1 MNSDPSAW
9 QVPSERLR
17 LQGSPT
23 KSPGGEFVL
32 YCMTAQRR
40 GRWNFALQQAAYRAA
55 QRQRPLL
62 VIEVLRCD
70 RPWANRRH
78 HQLVLDGMRDNA
90 EYFAAHRA
98 AYWPLVESRHG
109 EAADLLAALLKQCA
123 VAVVDDH
130 PLDGDLP
137 EKVFRDGVGCPIE
150 WVDGF
155 GLLPVRATDR
165 AFPTAFA
172 FRRALQSLLPEHLP
186 ILPAEYPLAGLSL
199 PPLRAIPAALR
210 PLLSVCEDN
219 TLAEQLPWDDRSASL
234 PGGSRRSASA
244 KTSVE
249 PVRRLHRAA
258 LAVIDAHNR
267 GLDRLPI
274 EQRVEPVSG
283 FRGGATAAA
292 ERLTEFISHRLARY
306 EQRNEPEADSTSGLS
321 PYLRLGQ
328 ISVHQIFCA
337 VADAERWSPDRLSP
351 RATGAREGWWGM
363 SPAAE
368 AFLDE
373 LVTWRELGLN
383 FAVHRPAEIDQPD
396 SLPDWARATLDAHA
410 GDEREHVY
418 SPEQFKAAQT
428 HDRLWNAAQRQ
439 LLREGVIHNYLRM
452 LWGKKILEWTPSW
465 REALRVMID
474 LNNKYG
480 IDGCDPNSYTG
491 IFWVLG
497 RYDRPWGPERPIF
510 GKVRYMSSENTAR
523 KVRVEGYIARQLDNP

>member
-1 MNSDPSAW
+1 MKSDPSAW

-17 LQGSPT
+17 RQGSPEGQP
-23 KSPGGEFVL
+23 SGSFVL
-32 YCMTAQRR
+32 YCMTVQRR

-55 QRQRPLL
+55 QRQQPLL

-90 EYFAAHRA
+90 EYFAAHQT
-98 AYWPLVESRHG
+98 AYWPLVESRPG
-109 EAADLLAALLKQCA
+109 EAAEVLAALLKQCSG
-123 VAVVDDH
+123 AVVDDH

-137 EKVFRDGVGCPIE
+137 AGVFEGRAACTIE
-150 WVDGF
+150 WVDSA
-155 GLLPVRATDR
+155 GLLPIRAVDR

-186 ILPAEYPLAGLSL
+186 VLPAEDPLAELSL
-199 PPLRAIPAALR
+199 PSFGTFPSVLR

-219 TLAEQLPWDDRSASL
+219 ALVERLPWDDRMA
-234 PGGSRRSASA
+234 PPPAGSRRAGPSKS
-244 KTSVE
+244 SVE
-249 PVRRLHRAA
+249 AARRLHRAV
-258 LAVIDAHNR
+258 LAVIEAHCR
-267 GLDRLPI
+267 QLDRLPI
-274 EQRVEPVSG
+274 DQRVEPVAG

-292 ERLTEFISHRLARY
+292 ERLTQFISRRLARY
-306 EQRNEPEADSTSGLS
+306 EQRNEPEADATSGLS

-337 VADAERWSPDRLSP
+337 VADADRWSPDRLSP

-363 SPAAE
+363 SPPAE

-383 FAVHRPAEIDQPD
+383 FAAHRPGEIDRPD
-396 SLPDWARATLDAHA
+396 SLPDWARATLDEHA
-410 GDEREHVY
+410 NDDRPHVY
-418 SPEQFKAAQT
+418 SPEQFEAAAT

-452 LWGKKILEWTPSW
+452 LWGKKILEWSPSW

-523 KVRVEGYIARQLDNP
+523 KVRVEGYIARQLDNR

>member
-1 MNSDPSAW
+1 MIDSNSSW
-9 QVPSERLR
+9 QPPAERVRSGEAASGSSDGR
-17 LQGSPT
+17 L
-23 KSPGGEFVL
+23 VL
-32 YCMTAQRR
+32 CCMTAQRR

-55 QRQRPLL
+55 QRQQPLL

-90 EYFAAHRA
+90 EYYAAHRT
-98 AYWPLVESRHG
+98 AYWPLVESCRG
-109 EAADLLAALLKQCA
+109 EAARVLAVLLKQCGA
-123 VAVVDDH
+123 AVVDDH

-137 EKVFRDGVGCPIE
+137 AGVFGDGAACAIE
-150 WVDGF
+150 WVDGA
-155 GLLPVRATDR
+155 GLLPIRAADR

-186 ILPAEYPLAGLSL
+186 TLPAENPLAGLSL
-199 PPLRAIPAALR
+199 PSLGAIPSVLR

-219 TLAEQLPWDDRSASL
+219 ALVEQLPWDDRIA
-234 PGGSRRSASA
+234 PPPAGSRRVAPS
-244 KTSVE
+244 KTSAE
-249 PVRRLHRAA
+249 AERRLHRAA
-258 LAVIDAHNR
+258 LAVTEAHR
-267 GLDRLPI
+267 RRLDRLPI
-274 EQRVEPVSG
+274 DQHVEPVEG

-292 ERLTEFISHRLARY
+292 ERLKEFISRRLARY
-306 EQRNEPEADSTSGLS
+306 QQRNEPEADATSGLS

-328 ISVHQIFCA
+328 ISVHEIFCA
-337 VADAERWSPDRLSP
+337 VADADRWSPDRLSP

-363 SPAAE
+363 SPPAE

-383 FAVHRPAEIDQPD
+383 FAVHRPGEIDQPD
-396 SLPDWARATLDAHA
+396 SLPAWARATLDAHA
-410 GDEREHVY
+410 GDDRPHVY
-418 SPEQFKAAQT
+418 SPERFEAGQT

-439 LLREGVIHNYLRM
+439 LRREGAIHNYLRM
-452 LWGKKILEWTPSW
+452 LWGKKILEWSPSW
-465 REALRVMID
+465 RDALRVMID

-523 KVRVEGYIARQLDNP
+523 KVRVEGYIARQLDNR

>member
-1 MNSDPSAW
+1 MSSDPSVR
-9 QVPSERLR
+9 QTPSERLR
-17 LQGSPT
+17 LQDSPA
-23 KSPGGEFVL
+23 KSSGGAFVL

-62 VIEVLRCD
+62 VVEVLRCD

-90 EYFAAHRA
+90 EYFAAHRT
-98 AYWPLVESRHG
+98 AYWPLVESCRG
-109 EAADLLAALLKQCA
+109 EAAHVLAALLKQCSAA
-123 VAVVDDH
+123 VADDH

-137 EKVFRDGVGCPIE
+137 AGVLGDEAACAIE
-150 WVDGF
+150 RVDGA
-155 GLLPVRATDR
+155 GLLPIRAADR

-186 ILPAEYPLAGLSL
+186 ILPAEDPLAGLSL
-199 PPLRAIPAALR
+199 PSLGAIPSVLR
-210 PLLSVCEDN
+210 SLMSVCEDN
-219 TLAEQLPWDDRSASL
+219 ALAEQLLWDDRISPA
-234 PGGSRRSASA
+234 PAGSRRAVPSTTNAEA
-244 KTSVE
+244 
-249 PVRRLHRAA
+249 VRRLHRAA
-258 LAVIDAHNR
+258 LALIEAHCR
-267 GLDRLPI
+267 RLDRLPI
-274 EQRVEPVSG
+274 DQGVEPVEK
-283 FRGGATAAA
+283 FRGGAAAA
-292 ERLTEFISHRLARY
+292 GERLKGFISHRLARY
-306 EQRNEPEADSTSGLS
+306 EQRNDPEADATSGLS

-328 ISVHQIFCA
+328 ISVHEIFCA
-337 VADAERWSPDRLSP
+337 VADAVRWSPDRLSP

-363 SPAAE
+363 GRPAE

-383 FAVHRPAEIDQPD
+383 FAVHRPGEIDQPD
-396 SLPDWARATLDAHA
+396 SLPDWARETLDAHA
-410 GDEREHVY
+410 GDDRPRVY
-418 SPEQFKAAQT
+418 SPEQFEAAQT

-452 LWGKKILEWTPSW
+452 LWGKKILEWSPSW
-465 REALRVMID
+465 RDALRVMID

-523 KVRVEGYIARQLDNP
+523 KVRVEGYIARQLDNR